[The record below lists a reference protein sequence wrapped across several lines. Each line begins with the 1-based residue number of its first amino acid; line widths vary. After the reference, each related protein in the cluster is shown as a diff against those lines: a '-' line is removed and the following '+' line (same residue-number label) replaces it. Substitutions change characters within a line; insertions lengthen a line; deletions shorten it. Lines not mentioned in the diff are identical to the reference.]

1 MAEDRRSPTARR
13 RRLSAELETLIKG
26 AGLDAAKVDDQLEWT
41 RGKTAKMLRGA
52 WRLPSLRDI
61 RDILDLLKIP
71 ADDPHRDYLLTL
83 ARQGREKD
91 WWHDYQSMLSETLT
105 TYLGLET
112 EAETV
117 YTYEQGVFPGIA
129 QTEDYARAVIRNGAI
144 ELEDDAIEERVHVRM
159 QRQKLLTEGRDPLRL
174 WAILDEAVLRRVPL
188 DELDKDGKLIRSGA
202 DIMRGQLLRVR
213 ELGSLARVTFQV
225 VPFSAGI
232 HPGIAGP
239 FIILEYAE
247 PASDVAYTENLAG
260 QLMLQKPDDLKKFRA
275 AHEKLKGVAL
285 DPRTSLDFVAAAAAN
300 LA

>member
-1 MAEDRRSPTARR
+1 MDDRRSPTARR

-61 RDILDLLKIP
+61 RDILDLLQIP